1 MGVPRT
7 YENRNPALYQVSKNE
22 VQKPQEEA
30 TYLLQEP

>member
-7 YENRNPALYQVSKNE
+7 YGSHNPAMYQVPKNE